1 MSLNRIY
8 DIAGSGLSAQTL
20 RLNTVASNMANAES
34 VGSTPTETY
43 KARRPV
49 FSELLDQE
57 KNHLGSQVQVSQVM
71 ESSAEPLMRY
81 EPNNPLANED
91 GNVFYPNINLVEE
104 MADMMSATQSYQTS
118 VEVMSNARR
127 MQERLLSLGR

>member
-8 DIAGSGLSAQTL
+8 DIAGSSLSAQTL

-34 VGSTPTETY
+34 VGETPGQAY

-57 KNHLGSQVQVSQVM
+57 MNSTGSKVSISEVM
-71 ESSAEPLMRY
+71 ESTAEPLMRY
-81 EPNNPLANED
+81 EPDNPLANNE
-91 GNVFYPNINLVEE
+91 GYVFYPDINLVEE
-104 MADMMSATQSYQTS
+104 MADMMSATRSYQTS
-118 VEVMSNARR
+118 VEVMNNTRR
-127 MQERLLSLGR
+127 MHERLLSLGQ

>member
-8 DIAGSGLSAQTL
+8 DIAGSSLSAQTL

-34 VGSTPTETY
+34 VGATPEDTY

-49 FSELLDQE
+49 FSELLDRE
-57 KNHLGSQVQVSQVM
+57 KSHIGSQVEVSSVQ
-71 ESSAEPLMRY
+71 ESTAEPLMRY
-81 EPNNPLANED
+81 EPSNPLANDD
-91 GNVFYPNINLVEE
+91 GYVFYPDVNLVEE
-104 MADMMSATQSYQTS
+104 MADMMSATQGYQTS